1 VSASHSRV
9 DARSPVP
16 ANNSQRRHRPV
27 LRDRLDRVDR
37 EGQKRAALT
46 PVASRSTSEVLDGQ
60 EERDHDL
67 RAALFGIEAS
77 AEGLSRHREQLTPR
91 QFDELAAGLAAEV
104 RRLRSLLD
112 GCGTAPRT
120 FDLADAIDPVV
131 ASGRASGLDVRSSV
145 PRGIEVIGRRD
156 ATARVVLG
164 LLDNAR
170 THAPG
175 VPVEVRAS
183 VCRGAS
189 TLYVEDRG
197 KGVSGPAPERLFE
210 RGVRGRESTGSGLG
224 LYIAR
229 RLMTEQ
235 GGSIGV
241 RSRPGG
247 GASFAL
253 RFRRARQIRH

>member
-1 VSASHSRV
+1 MPTTSS
-9 DARSPVP
+9 D
-16 ANNSQRRHRPV
+16 V
-27 LRDRLDRVDR
+27 LNVR
-37 EGQKRAALT
+37 
-46 PVASRSTSEVLDGQ
+46 

-77 AEGLSRHREQLTPR
+77 AEGLNRHREQLTPE

-112 GCGTAPRT
+112 DRGTTPGT
-120 FDLADAIDPVV
+120 FDLVDAIDPVV
-131 ASGRASGLDVRSSV
+131 ASGRAFGLDVRMSV

-156 ATARVVLG
+156 ITAQVVLG
-164 LLDNAR
+164 LLDNTR

-175 VPVEVRAS
+175 SPVELRAS
-183 VCRGAS
+183 VLCGAA

-197 KGVSGPAPERLFE
+197 KGIPGPSPERFFE
-210 RGVRGRESTGSGLG
+210 RGVRGCDSVGSGLG
-224 LYIAR
+224 LCIAR

-235 GGSIGV
+235 GGSISV

-247 GASFAL
+247 GASFAV
-253 RFRRARQIRH
+253 RFRRPRMNAAPSGEARLDDDIFQNPRNQGTP